1 MLEMYVRWVPTKK
14 ASKIIETL
22 CGKTYSKS
30 FVSSLSKELDQ
41 EVKQWRNSD
50 LSTIKYPYLLVDV
63 IYIKVRENR
72 RVVSKLR
79 HIAIGINEKG
89 NREIIG
95 FDICDREIESSWTNF
110 FEDLKTRGQSGL
122 KMVISDFHKSLLKS
136 RKIKDK
142 IFVRYESEKKFQDFL
157 NTLIEG
163 FEDAFAYLSND
174 VIHSKYRSSNCLEKL
189 NDEVIRQ

>member
-1 MLEMYVRWVPTKK
+1 M
-14 ASKIIETL
+14 
-22 CGKTYSKS
+22 
-30 FVSSLSKELDQ
+30 
-41 EVKQWRNSD
+41 
-50 LSTIKYPYLLVDV
+50 
-63 IYIKVRENR
+63 
-72 RVVSKLR
+72 SKLR

-122 KMVISDFHKSLLKS
+122 KMVISDFHTSLLKS